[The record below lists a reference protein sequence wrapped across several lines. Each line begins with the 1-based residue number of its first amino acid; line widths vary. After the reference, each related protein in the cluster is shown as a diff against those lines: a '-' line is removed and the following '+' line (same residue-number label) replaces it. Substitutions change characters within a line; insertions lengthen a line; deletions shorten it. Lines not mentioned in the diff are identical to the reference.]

1 MQSTQESVW
10 GRIRKELYFDDVAIS
25 QLKEKARQDGV
36 IASFFDIL
44 GHYFGSN
51 SFNDLCSQLMEMK
64 GTLDTT
70 ANDLATATAKVANL
84 EATNER
90 LSQANSDL
98 TNSLQLQISE
108 TQFYKGR

>member
-10 GRIRKELYFDDVAIS
+10 GRIRKELYFDDVDIS
-25 QLKEKARQDGV
+25 QLKEKASQDGV

-44 GHYFGSN
+44 GHYFGSS